1 MCGINGIVSVG
12 PAAPAID
19 REELL
24 RTREAMTSRGPDAA
38 GAWVSADGRVGLAS
52 RRLAILDLSPAGAQ
66 PMAGAGGSVQL
77 VVNGEIYN
85 FRQLRAELEAE
96 GCRIRSSGDTEVVLA
111 LYLRHADE
119 VGAMGA
125 MLRRLRGMFALAI
138 WDERPGRPRRLLLA
152 RDPLGIKPL
161 YYSCSTSHQL
171 RFASQV
177 KALEAGG
184 AVSRVVDPAGLAGF
198 LLWGSVPEPWTL
210 RRDIRAL
217 PAGHFLVVEDR
228 GGAGQPRAFTA
239 LAAPAA
245 LAPLDAT
252 DATDAAETAETIAIT
267 AALQAIEDSV
277 TAHLVSDVPVAVFLS
292 AGLDSGLVAALA
304 RRHLPEPPATFTLS
318 FDVLAG
324 TPRDEAP
331 LAAEVARRLG
341 TRHIQHR
348 MAREDFARLWPA
360 ALAAMDQ
367 PSIDGFNTF
376 AVSRAAHEAGLKV
389 VLSGLGGDELFGSY
403 PSFAGVPRLRR
414 AARWGRRLPGLAAAW
429 PALAARL
436 APGRPKLAGLLRH
449 GATLP
454 GAYFLRRALF
464 LPEELP
470 ALMGAEAAAA
480 GLAAYDPIADAGKL
494 LAALCTAPA
503 VSAATTTSTAP
514 DTAAANASR
523 PDRPG
528 RPDPWLAVQLMESS
542 QYLRNQLLRDSDW
555 ASMACSVELRVPL
568 ADAWLHRRLAAAGFQ
583 PARRLGKA
591 ALVRRLAPELPEAL
605 WHRPKT
611 GFYIPVLEWLQPGG
625 ALGAAGHNLGGR
637 SRALALLVLGELGI
651 DLPGAAGVPGSATA
665 AAAAAAA
672 AAPATA
678 SVATTPPTTSATAAA
693 PVPPR

>member
-1 MCGINGIVSVG
+1 MCGINGIFSYG
-12 PAAPAID
+12 AAAPPID
-19 REELL
+19 RDELQ
-24 RTREAMTSRGPDAA
+24 RTREAMFARGPDAA

-52 RRLAILDLSPAGAQ
+52 RRLAILDLSAAGDQ
-66 PMAGAGGSVQL
+66 PMAGAGGRVQL
-77 VVNGEIYN
+77 VMNGEIYN
-85 FRQLRAELEAE
+85 FRQLRAELEAA
-96 GCRIRSSGDTEVVLA
+96 GCRVRSSGDTEVVLA
-111 LYLRHADE
+111 LYLHHGDAID
-119 VGAMGA
+119 A

-138 WDERPGRPRRLLLA
+138 WDEREGRPRRLLLA

-161 YYSCSTSHQL
+161 YYSASSARSGASGQL

-184 AVSRVVDPAGLAGF
+184 AVSPAVDPAGLAGF
-198 LLWGSVPEPWTL
+198 LLWGSVPEPWTI
-210 RRDIRAL
+210 RRDVRAL
-217 PAGHFLVVEDR
+217 PAGHFLVIEEGR
-228 GGAGQPRAFTA
+228 ASQPRPFAT
-239 LAAPAA
+239 LAGS
-245 LAPLDAT
+245 LAGDAT
-252 DATDAAETAETIAIT
+252 WSPGLTPGASTATGASGAIS
-267 AALQAIEDSV
+267 AIEESV
-277 TAHLVSDVPVAVFLS
+277 TAHLVSDVPVAIFLS

-341 TRHIQHR
+341 TRHLEKR

-403 PSFAGVPRLRR
+403 PSFAAVPRWRR
-414 AARWGRRLPGLAAAW
+414 AARCGRFLPGLAAAW

-436 APGRPKLAGLLRH
+436 APGHPKLAGLLRH

-454 GAYFLRRALF
+454 GSYFLRRALF

-470 ALMGAEAAAA
+470 ALMGREAAAE

-494 LAALCTAPA
+494 VAAGLAAPAAPA
-503 VSAATTTSTAP
+503 GTGTPADPAAPADP
-514 DTAAANASR
+514 GAKGHR
-523 PDRPG
+523 PDRL
-528 RPDPWLAVQLMESS
+528 DPWLAVQLMESS
-542 QYLRNQLLRDSDW
+542 QYMRNQLLRDSDW

-568 ADAWLHRRLAAAGFQ
+568 VDAWLHRHLAAIGFQ

-591 ALVRRLAPELPEAL
+591 ALVRKLAPELPEAL

-611 GFYIPVLEWLQPGG
+611 GFYIPVVEWLRPGE
-625 ALGAAGHNLGGR
+625 LGPAGHNLGGR
-637 SRALALLVLGELGI
+637 SRALARLVLAELGI
-651 DLPGAAGVPGSATA
+651 SLPASAG
-665 AAAAAAA
+665 
-672 AAPATA
+672 APAA
-678 SVATTPPTTSATAAA
+678 
-693 PVPPR
+693 